1 MVKKQNLKQL
11 INPKTTKRINL
22 IGEVINMAFKLGR
35 ENRGFK
41 NSSNVK
47 INRKDAGFNAVA
59 QANMDGSI
67 DVDPSVDINSKR
79 GQRMIKHEMKHIHDM
94 ETGRAAYGDNWVM
107 WEDKIYFRKEEN
119 GIPVIDGP
127 NGRWPEGDPHHPWE
141 AEAIQAEKE

>member
-1 MVKKQNLKQL
+1 
-11 INPKTTKRINL
+11 
-22 IGEVINMAFKLGR
+22 MAFKLGR

-67 DVDPSVDINSKR
+67 DVDPSVNINSKR